1 MTTIVYSH
9 KLRTISYDSRV
20 TAGGDIISDEHDKMV
35 ERDGKKYFIAGNNAD
50 IDIFLNEVGNN
61 NQASEGIDVC
71 ALMVE
76 GDDVSLVAISSDGR
90 YKINKLQFNEG
101 VGSGCC
107 WALAALDFGKDT
119 KEAVKYAAK
128 KDSRTGGTINTYF
141 LDEKSP
147 T

>member
-9 KLRTISYDSRV
+9 KLRAISYDSRV
-20 TAGGDIISDEHDKMV
+20 TAGGDIISDEYDKMV
-35 ERDGKKYFIAGNNAD
+35 ERDGKKYFVSGNNAD

-61 NQASEGIDVC
+61 NEASEGIEIC

-76 GDDVSLVAISSDGR
+76 NGDVSLVAISGDGR

-128 KDSRTGGTINTYF
+128 KDSRTGGTINTYY
-141 LDEKSP
+141 LDGKSP